1 MESGAIYISKT
12 AEDKD
17 SYYIFNVEELGTEED
32 FGDSSFCK
40 DLNFDVDQVPE
51 IYQATTPPS
60 RDIIGY
66 EKADFL
72 VFLDLIGKLT
82 DDIKCLQSNSKYGI
96 NLILPSAKFI
106 QCQTVIRNVLKSSPN
121 PDITSLW
128 AAISNGTN
136 IQYDQYKNTKQVLT
150 ALRKDHEDR
159 ITHELISQGFIM
171 SSILKLSNLKVRG
184 L

>member
-1 MESGAIYISKT
+1 MVAGCAKFDKLFPRVLRKTCKENYPGNMENGISATAICDAIKKRRKVIKKRPFEENILKVAAEMNGLSRESLRRTLSSLVESGAIYISKT

-40 DLNFDVDQVPE
+40 DLNFDVNKVPE

-60 RDIIGY
+60 CDIIVY

-82 DDIKCLQSNSKYGI
+82 DDIKCLKRRLHQK
-96 NLILPSAKFI
+96 A
-106 QCQTVIRNVLKSSPN
+106 R
-121 PDITSLW
+121 
-128 AAISNGTN
+128 
-136 IQYDQYKNTKQVLT
+136 
-150 ALRKDHEDR
+150 E
-159 ITHELISQGFIM
+159 
-171 SSILKLSNLKVRG
+171 
-184 L
+184 